1 VVLVVQGGVGWWRP
15 SKLRPQ
21 TLTRWFDVTEGLKNP
36 CGVLFIHF
44 HFYEKVDAMDTY
56 YEGQNVERF
65 LKHTMEFLYARTILE
80 LLNDVVEENCYG
92 CEVDHP
98 SQVQHTCLMWTQ
110 VEHLDTYFNLTFEK
124 IIYENMVSKLRNE
137 VEIMDIPIDY
147 KNNVLDQFA
156 DWCKEHKPNTGTV
169 RYIAERLLLLENR
182 FGDECDFWN
191 M

>member
-1 VVLVVQGGVGWWRP
+1 LWGVVYPFSFL
-15 SKLRPQ
+15 
-21 TLTRWFDVTEGLKNP
+21 
-36 CGVLFIHF
+36 HF
-44 HFYEKVDAMDTY
+44 EKVDAMDTY

-80 LLNDVVEENCYG
+80 LLNDVVKENCYG

-98 SQVQHTCLMWTQ
+98 SHVQHTCLMWTQ